1 MTRDS
6 GLAGA
11 AVPVQDA
18 LRRGEPC
25 ALRRDQFAQRAGFR
39 ACKRCRPNEST
50 HVDAVTNASGGIINT
65 GVGLPRIVQ
74 FQGKIEFY
82 ALEFRVGLHA
92 ALIHTAVM
100 QVSWTMR
107 IMILT
112 YVVPCALQNSID
124 CTDLQAFFMGN

>member
-1 MTRDS
+1 MPALAHQTRIFQCNS
-6 GLAGA
+6 GLCCDRVHEALLVTGVGVGGRGVAAGA
-11 AVPVQDA
+11 A
-18 LRRGEPC
+18 
-25 ALRRDQFAQRAGFR
+25 
-39 ACKRCRPNEST
+39 
-50 HVDAVTNASGGIINT
+50 
-65 GVGLPRIVQ
+65 
-74 FQGKIEFY
+74 
-82 ALEFRVGLHA
+82 GLHA